1 MESYLLYIGKAA
13 LATGAFYLAFL
24 VLFQNR
30 KQFVFNRLYL
40 PVALAV
46 SFVIPLITFTTI
58 KYIEP
63 ETPVDFSGFAYLPET
78 GETPQP
84 AFVPEWSYYL
94 FVMYI
99 LGATGFLFHLLLGHL
114 KAIHI
119 IRHSRVQKFFAS
131 KVNITPKEVHP
142 FSFFSKIVIS
152 EKTLSHPNLDI
163 IVSHENIHVREKHTL
178 DILFTEILF
187 LLQWFNPF
195 AWLIRDAVKN
205 NLEYKTD
212 HQIAQHFHPQTYQLA
227 MVSLA
232 DKEGVAPF
240 LTALNGSQLKNRIIM
255 MKKKTENKYAIVKQ
269 FVVLPLVAVL
279 VLGLSGRE
287 VTFKTIQPEEGNK
300 GITEV
305 LSAVQNKKTVTG
317 RVAGEN
323 GAPVAGVAVF
333 IKGTTTGT
341 ITDQEGNYR
350 IELPSENETL
360 VFSMKDYKKEEIGV
374 NGRQEIEVQ
383 LQPAGTTGGIES
395 SSVQIPATQTE
406 AGAEGTPGTQ
416 PGDDNQIR
424 VKTYGNMPQ
433 PLYVV
438 DGVETENIETLD
450 PANIEKIDVLK
461 EKSATD
467 LFGEKGK
474 NGAILITTKEA
485 AKATQNK
492 IQGNPLII
500 VDGQEYDGEIK
511 DIPVGE
517 IASVSVLKE
526 ASSTKIYGDKAS
538 DGVILINT
546 KTKYNS
552 YINTPNNRPGQ
563 QKQGFLMPEE
573 MPEFPGGE
581 TALKKFIADGIR
593 YPARASEN
601 GIQGKVYVKFTI
613 TKEGNVADARIARG
627 VDPALDQE
635 AVRVVSSLP
644 RWKPGKEDGEPVD
657 VINYTVPVD
666 FVLSGFPRNITRTA
680 HTVSKEQYTATGV
693 PKNVLYVIDGK
704 EYQGDINDIDPDTF
718 DSVTILKG
726 ENATGKYGEKGKN
739 GVIELTSKKQENA
752 GQINSTLELRKFI
765 ASNIKY
771 PVEAM
776 KNVVQSTI
784 ALWVVVEYD
793 GNITYSYEKRPSG
806 NVVNIG
812 EVVVVGYAM
821 QKKKKAGSEE
831 EVVEESPAPGDGNT
845 AGSDFKSLLLDEVK
859 RVVDKCPTIN
869 VSELRGKTVMLRVK
883 FMLQ

>member
-40 PVALAV
+40 PVSLAV

-63 ETPVDFSGFAYLPET
+63 ETSVDFSGFAYLAET

-94 FVMYI
+94 FVLYI

-114 KAIHI
+114 KAMHI

-212 HQIAQHFHPQTYQLA
+212 HQIVQQFHPQTYQLA

-255 MKKKTENKYAIVKQ
+255 MKKKTENKFAVVKQ
-269 FVVLPLVAVL
+269 LVVLPLVAVL
-279 VLGLSGRE
+279 VMGLSGRE
-287 VTFKTIQPEEGNK
+287 VTFKTIPPEKGNK
-300 GITEV
+300 TGTEV

-317 RVAGEN
+317 RVAGKN
-323 GAPVAGVAVF
+323 GAPMAGVAVL

-341 ITDQEGNYR
+341 ITDQWGNYR

-374 NGRQEIEVQ
+374 NGQHEIQVQ
-383 LQPAGTTGGIES
+383 LQPEGTTGGNQS
-395 SSVQIPATQTE
+395 SATQIPATQTE
-406 AGAEGTPGTQ
+406 AAAEGTPGT
-416 PGDDNQIR
+416 DNHIR
-424 VKTYGNMPQ
+424 VKTYGNAPQ

-438 DGVETENIETLD
+438 DGVETENIDTLD
-450 PANIEKIDVLK
+450 SENIEKIDVLK

-467 LFGEKGK
+467 LYGEKGK
-474 NGAILITTKEA
+474 NGVILITTK
-485 AKATQNK
+485 
-492 IQGNPLII
+492 
-500 VDGQEYDGEIK
+500 
-511 DIPVGE
+511 
-517 IASVSVLKE
+517 S
-526 ASSTKIYGDKAS
+526 
-538 DGVILINT
+538 
-546 KTKYNS
+546 NS
-552 YINTPNNRPGQ
+552 YINTPNNRSGQ

-581 TALKKFIADGIR
+581 TALKKSLADGIK
-593 YPARASEN
+593 YPESASEN

-613 TKEGNVADARIARG
+613 TKEGNVTDAQIARG
-627 VDPALDQE
+627 VDPALDKE

-666 FVLSGFPRNITRTA
+666 FVLSGFP
-680 HTVSKEQYTATGV
+680 SKIKNVAGTATSI
-693 PKNVLYVIDGK
+693 PKNALYVIDGK
-704 EYQGDINDIDPDTF
+704 EYQGDINDINPDTF
-718 DSVTILKG
+718 DSVTVLKG

-752 GQINSTLELRKFI
+752 GQINSSLDLRKFI
-765 ASNIKY
+765 AYNIKY
-771 PVEAM
+771 PVKAQEN
-776 KNVVQSTI
+776 NVQATVD
-784 ALWVVVEYD
+784 LWAVVEHD
-793 GNITYSYEKRPSG
+793 GEITHIYEKRPSG
-806 NVVNIG
+806 NVVNID
-812 EVVVVGYAM
+812 EVVVVGYSI
-821 QKKKKAGSEE
+821 QKKDKAGAEE
-831 EVVEESPAPGDGNT
+831 KMVEQSPAPEAGNT
-845 AGSDFKSLLLDEVK
+845 TDSDLKSLLLKEAK
-859 RVVDKCPTIN
+859 RVVDKCPAIN
-869 VSELRGKTVMLRVK
+869 MPELKGKTVMFRIK